1 MTFSVNFNQSIMKTI
16 TLNLPE
22 GVELD
27 KIRMIIASSLFEQGI
42 LSSGQAAE
50 MVGITRSQFLE
61 DVGKYGVSIFGET
74 AEDIEEVSDIEL

>member
-1 MTFSVNFNQSIMKTI
+1 MKTI
-16 TLNLPE
+16 TINLPE

-27 KIRMIIASSLFEQGI
+27 KVKMIIASSLFDQGI

-50 MVGITRSQFLE
+50 MVGVTRRQFLE
-61 DVGKYGVSIFGET
+61 EVGKYGVSIFGET